1 MNNYEGWFHINTAPK
16 DREVLVWDG
25 KRRYVAEWDLEHLVW
40 WSWSANGYPII
51 PTHWRGCPPPPVKDD
66 DEE

>member
-1 MNNYEGWFHINTAPK
+1 MTNNFEGWKHIATAPK

-25 KRRYVAEWDLEHLVW
+25 TKRNIAEFDGTHWMVEEEIPV
-40 WSWSANGYPII
+40 Y
-51 PTHWRGCPPPPVKDD
+51 PTHWRGCPPPPVESLPD

>member
-1 MNNYEGWFHINTAPK
+1 MTNNFEGWKHIATAPK

-25 KRRYVAEWDLEHLVW
+25 KNRYVAVHNKIGRWLSHT
-40 WSWSANGYPII
+40 GFIY
-51 PTHWRGCPPPPVKDD
+51 PTHWRGCPPPPAEALPD